1 MKKHFSLLIILFLLS
16 CAGLGEG
23 LIQAPELKITDTAL
37 SGISIFKQDINL
49 KMNIK
54 NPNPFSLPIRGFSYK
69 LDLNGVEFTSG
80 FNETA
85 LNIPSVGETETTLR
99 ITGDLLS
106 FIRKFN
112 LGDAKQ
118 LNYSL
123 SGDIAILSSSLRFP
137 YRQTGE
143 LGLGKL
149 F

>member
-1 MKKHFSLLIILFLLS
+1 MKRLLCISIFLLFLS

-23 LIQAPELKITDTAL
+23 IIQAPQLRITDAAL
-37 SGISIFKQDINL
+37 SNISIFRQDIDL

-54 NPNPFSLPIRGFSYK
+54 NPNPFSLPIRGFSYR
-69 LDLNGVEFTSG
+69 LELNGVEFTNG

-85 LNIPSVGETETTLR
+85 LNIPSAGESKTTLK

-143 LGLGKL
+143 LGLGNL

>member
-1 MKKHFSLLIILFLLS
+1 MKKLLCFSIMLFFLS

-23 LIQAPELKITDTAL
+23 IIQAPELRITDAAL
-37 SGISIFKQDINL
+37 SSISIFHQDIDL
-49 KMNIK
+49 KMSIK
-54 NPNPFSLPIRGFSYK
+54 NPNPFSLPIRGFTYK

-85 LNIPSVGETETTLR
+85 LNIPSISESETNLK

-112 LGDAKQ
+112 LGDAKK